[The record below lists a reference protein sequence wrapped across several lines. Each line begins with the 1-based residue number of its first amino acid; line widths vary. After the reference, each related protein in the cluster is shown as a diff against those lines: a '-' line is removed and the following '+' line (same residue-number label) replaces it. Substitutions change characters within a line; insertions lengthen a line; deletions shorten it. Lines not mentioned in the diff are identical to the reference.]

1 MNETILY
8 ISKSE
13 QDIQSFLKYLQS
25 KLKAEQKECTLD
37 EKHDILKV
45 PKYYDIVGKSI
56 YGNRLGIGYGYCKY
70 YCFSEAYDRN
80 KYSNAENERL
90 KEILMHTREG
100 AEEISGLDIL
110 CMLGFSAVC
119 QNNYGRQVIF
129 TRKRQITKN
138 NIIEELNK
146 ALVIHEQNAIEIE
159 YLDRYYRGDQPILY
173 RQKVNRPEI
182 NNKIAVNLA
191 YELVERKTA
200 EMCAEPIQYVLRGTD
215 NHKSEEITQL
225 NITMD
230 SESKQEC
237 DIDIHRWRSI
247 CGTGY
252 RFIGNDDGQGQLL
265 DESDFSLSSENPMY
279 TFVAY
284 YSNGRPAFSCQ
295 IGEDEN
301 GADIYYVFTDNE
313 WFDIRNGK
321 IYASGINGNRA
332 IPVIEYPNNARRLSD
347 IEMTIAITDAINV
360 LTSDRI
366 NGVEQFVSA
375 WVKFVNCEIDIDT
388 FRKMRQEGAL
398 VVKSNNGSDN
408 KADVDVMTSEL
419 NQTEGQ
425 VVFTDLF
432 ERFLSIQGLANRQG
446 NTGGDTGSAVELRNG
461 HYDAGL
467 RTAINEPILKKSER
481 MALRLILNRL
491 RINKGFTLMPSDV
504 EIHINHN
511 KLDNMLVKAE
521 VLEILLR
528 CGINYKRA
536 VKTIDMFSDPE
547 QVTLESAKRMEML
560 FPEEQPTTATPNNNN
575 DDKNNG
581 KTADE

>member
-1 MNETILY
+1 MASQSLISTVNGYENYIKDKGKDEQVINAYVDACSVAINGEKDIEYGLQLTKRAKELIEGFCTAKTGGTIWDLEKYAFDHKTTYELINKKYEVLLLEAQNKIVDSYFQY
-8 ISKSE
+8 IEKKRE
-13 QDIQSFLKYLQS
+13 PKDRFYMPRRKQLIKIGLVDALQGMIDDKY
-25 KLKAEQKECTLD
+25 
-37 EKHDILKV
+37 
-45 PKYYDIVGKSI
+45 
-56 YGNRLGIGYGYCKY
+56 
-70 YCFSEAYDRN
+70 
-80 KYSNAENERL
+80 
-90 KEILMHTREG
+90 
-100 AEEISGLDIL
+100 DIL
-110 CMLGFSAVC
+110 CVSLVPGAGKSTIEKFFHSAVAGWFPKD
-119 QNNYGRQVIF
+119 YSLFYSHSGDI
-129 TRKRQITKN
+129 TRM
-138 NIIEELNK
+138 
-146 ALVIHEQNAIEIE
+146 
-159 YLDRYYRGDQPILY
+159 YYD
-173 RQKVNRPEI
+173 
-182 NNKIAVNLA
+182 
-191 YELVERKTA
+191 
-200 EMCAEPIQYVLRGTD
+200 
-215 NHKSEEITQL
+215 
-225 NITMD
+225 
-230 SESKQEC
+230 
-237 DIDIHRWRSI
+237 
-247 CGTGY
+247 
-252 RFIGNDDGQGQLL
+252 
-265 DESDFSLSSENPMY
+265 
-279 TFVAY
+279 TFVVY

-301 GADIYYVFTDNE
+301 GANIYYVFTDNE
-313 WFDIRNGK
+313 WFDIRNDK

-511 KLDNMLVKAE
+511 KLDNMGEKFKSVATRYDVIPFFFKICSN
-521 VLEILLR
+521 LE
-528 CGINYKRA
+528 Y
-536 VKTIDMFSDPE
+536 D
-547 QVTLESAKRMEML
+547 
-560 FPEEQPTTATPNNNN
+560 
-575 DDKNNG
+575 
-581 KTADE
+581 